1 MALSNLYGW
10 MKQANVGDGRTAACG
25 SSCGSGAKTMPTAC
39 GSSCGSGDKVV
50 SAACGSGDK

>member
-1 MALSNLYGW
+1 MALFNLYGW
-10 MKQANVGDGRTAACG
+10 TKQANVGDGIAAACG
-25 SSCGSGAKTMPTAC
+25 SSCGSGDKTMPTAC